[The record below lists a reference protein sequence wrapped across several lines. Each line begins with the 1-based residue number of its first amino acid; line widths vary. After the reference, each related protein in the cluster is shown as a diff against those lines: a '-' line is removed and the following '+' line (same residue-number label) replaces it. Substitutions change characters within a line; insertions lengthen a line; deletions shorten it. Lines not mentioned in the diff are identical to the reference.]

1 MCNLGSCQENYIPAV
16 KLKYR
21 FDWSV
26 RPGTRAD
33 VEWIAGVLDRGS
45 TVVRQINRDN
55 CLRGGEEAA
64 ISFNS
69 TLSQPL
75 YTLNEYIQ
83 GLPTL

>member
-1 MCNLGSCQENYIPAV
+1 MWVGGEAVCNLGSCQENYIPAV

-45 TVVRQINRDN
+45 N
-55 CLRGGEEAA
+55 CGEAD
-64 ISFNS
+64 
-69 TLSQPL
+69 Q
-75 YTLNEYIQ
+75 Q
-83 GLPTL
+83 R

>member
-26 RPGTRAD
+26 GPGTRAD

-45 TVVRQINRDN
+45 N
-55 CLRGGEEAA
+55 CGEAD
-64 ISFNS
+64 
-69 TLSQPL
+69 QHR
-75 YTLNEYIQ
+75 
-83 GLPTL
+83 